1 VHNVDGS
8 QISSFVRELF
18 RVTEGRYVLAANQ
31 REFSS
36 MKEAQAFAWSAYCR
50 DHRLTDAE
58 REAVKNDVFDEVARY
73 GAMVSFASVWGF
85 EKRS

>member
-1 VHNVDGS
+1 MQNVVRS
-8 QISSFVRELF
+8 KISSFVRKLF
-18 RVTEGRYVLAANQ
+18 RVSEGRYTLAASG

-36 MKEAQAFAWSAYCR
+36 TKEAQVFAWSAYCH
-50 DHRLTDAE
+50 DHRLSDAE

-73 GAMVSFASVWGF
+73 SAMASLASVWDF